1 MLASRLPG
9 ILPPLSQEEAQ
20 ASAAIHSISGQ
31 QRDWARWYQRPFRA
45 PHHSA
50 STVALVGDRLRR
62 KTVAEWV
69 AILTAAGVPNAPI
82 NPVETVLAFP
92 HVADRGIVQPYQH
105 PRYGALNSI
114 SIPLRTDGPVHILEQ
129 GPRAL
134 TL

>member
-1 MLASRLPG
+1 M
-9 ILPPLSQEEAQ
+9 
-20 ASAAIHSISGQ
+20 
-31 QRDWARWYQRPFRA
+31 
-45 PHHSA
+45 
-50 STVALVGDRLRR
+50 ALVGDRLRR

-114 SIPLRTDGPVHILEQ
+114 SIPLRTDGQDRRVRMPPPMLGEHTQDVLLEAGFTSEQ
-129 GPRAL
+129 IDDWVERRVVAVGKQVPAGSGPPGSVERG
-134 TL
+134 